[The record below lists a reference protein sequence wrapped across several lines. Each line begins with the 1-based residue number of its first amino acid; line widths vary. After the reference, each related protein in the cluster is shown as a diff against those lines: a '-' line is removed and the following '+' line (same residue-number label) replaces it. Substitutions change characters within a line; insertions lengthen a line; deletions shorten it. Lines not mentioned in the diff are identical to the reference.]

1 MLVFTPLP
9 RYLPRTPQETA
20 ALRRAAELKATVNEL
35 SSHVGKLEKEQ
46 QIQLQRIAQLQQELD
61 DVKRLLKS
69 LHRGQGR

>member
-20 ALRRAAELKATVNEL
+20 ALRRAAELKATVTEL
-35 SSHVGKLEKEQ
+35 NSHITKLEREQ

-61 DVKRLLKS
+61 EVKRILKT
-69 LHRGQGR
+69 LI